1 MLLIIMKKIN
11 YHTFRKNLENLRRTY
26 FTIQEL
32 KKFYNNKKSSLK
44 NLLSRW
50 SKEELIF
57 SLSNGYYC
65 FDIEQLD
72 YLNHACSLVKPSY
85 VSFEYALNYYGIIKQ
100 ISQIVTL
107 ATVKRHKLIQ
117 AGPYTYEYTK
127 IKKELFFG
135 YEKIKEYYIALPEKA
150 LLDTVYLLSRN
161 KRLVDLGGI
170 NLKKIDKNR
179 LYKFAKHFPKYVTDK
194 LKTLLVAK

>member
-1 MLLIIMKKIN
+1 MKKIN
-11 YHTFRKNLENLRRTY
+11 YHLFRKKLESLGKNY

-57 SLSNGYYC
+57 SLGSSYYC
-65 FDIEQLD
+65 FDIEKLD
-72 YLNHACSLVKPSY
+72 YLNHACNLVKPSY
-85 VSFEYALNYYGIIKQ
+85 ISFEYALNYYGLIEQ
-100 ISQIVTL
+100 ISQVVTL
-107 ATVKRHKLIQ
+107 ATVKRHKFIYS
-117 AGPYTYEYTK
+117 GPYVYEYTR

-135 YEKIKEYYIALPEKA
+135 YQRIDNYYIALPEKA

-161 KRLVDLGGI
+161 KRLVDLSGL
-170 NLKKIDKNR
+170 NHKKIDKDT
-179 LYKFAKHFPKYVTDK
+179 LYKYAKKFPKYVLDK
-194 LKTLLVAK
+194 LFSLMEKLSL

>member
-1 MLLIIMKKIN
+1 MKKNN
-11 YHTFRKNLENLRRTY
+11 YHTFRKKLESLGKTY

-57 SLSNGYYC
+57 PLSNGCYC
-65 FDIEQLD
+65 FDIEKLD
-72 YLNHACSLVKPSY
+72 YLNHACSLIKPSY
-85 VSFEYALNYYGIIKQ
+85 ISFEYALNYYGIIEQ
-100 ISQIVTL
+100 ISQVITL
-107 ATVKRHKLIQ
+107 ATTKRHKFIYS
-117 AGPYTYEYTK
+117 GPYIYEYTK

-135 YEKIKEYYIALPEKA
+135 SEKIDKYYMALPEKA

-161 KRLVDLGGI
+161 KRLVDLGNI
-170 NLKKIDKNR
+170 NSKKINKDR
-179 LYKFAKHFPKYVTDK
+179 LYKFAEQFPGYVLDK
-194 LKTLLVAK
+194 LKALKIAVP

>member
-1 MLLIIMKKIN
+1 MKKIN
-11 YHTFRKNLENLRRTY
+11 YHKFRKKLEGLGRTC

-57 SLSNGYYC
+57 PISNGYYC
-65 FDIEQLD
+65 FDIEKLD
-72 YLNHACSLVKPSY
+72 YLNHACSLIKPSY
-85 VSFEYALNYYGIIKQ
+85 ISFEYALNYHGLIEQ
-100 ISQIVTL
+100 ISQVITL
-107 ATVKRHKLIQ
+107 ATVKRHKFIH

-135 YEKIKEYYIALPEKA
+135 YEKIKGYYIALPEKA

-161 KRLVDLGGI
+161 KRLVDLGNI
-170 NLKKIDKNR
+170 NSKKINKDK
-179 LYKFAKHFPKYVTDK
+179 LYKFAKQFPKYVTNK
-194 LKTLLVAK
+194 LKSLI